1 MELSI
6 AKINDYSKKIT
17 GVSQKLMM
25 ICYKE
30 EVTQCS
36 YEGYLFKNLKLIL
49 LEIGIVPACY
59 IVYVRIIL
67 IKLLTSDQFR
77 MRYRWNKRY
86 FQCTKFGMGSVKLG
100 IYHKLQDKGKNN
112 VEFNSL
118 EKVKEK
124 LIR

>member
-1 MELSI
+1 MKVI
-6 AKINDYSKKIT
+6 YSK
-17 GVSQKLMM
+17 L
-25 ICYKE
+25 
-30 EVTQCS
+30 
-36 YEGYLFKNLKLIL
+36 LKLIL
-49 LEIGIVPACY
+49 LEKGIVPACY